1 MAHLHEAALANSTMA
16 AYNSAYRSYQL
27 FCIRFSLP
35 LFPLDESILQRYVAY
50 LCKSVSYQT
59 IKVYLAGIQYHSHM
73 SGSKISI
80 TSMMRLYYLLRG
92 VRRTQGSAY
101 TRNRRQPITTHH
113 LHIINLRL
121 PLLNYT
127 DLQRLALRTAASVA
141 FFGLLRCSEY
151 TCASST
157 QFDPLVDL
165 MVRNVTIAKNM
176 SIMSLRIKASKTDPF
191 RVGCVVR
198 IGRVDNDLCAVRLMH
213 RYISIHPYPDGPL
226 FVMNNTHFMT
236 RNDVVEFI
244 RRCFPSALDLNTHS
258 FRIGGASAA
267 ASAGVAN
274 STIQVLGRWSSD
286 AYQRYLH
293 FSNASVISLSERL
306 AAVRHNVK
314 NWSSNSL
321 SSL

>member
-1 MAHLHEAALANSTMA
+1 MIRLQEAGLATSTMA

-35 LFPLDESILQRYVAY
+35 LFPLDEPTLQRYVAD
-50 LCKSVSYQT
+50 LSKSVSYQT

-73 SGSKISI
+73 SGSRISI
-80 TSMMRLYYLLRG
+80 TSMVRLYYLLRG
-92 VRRTQGSAY
+92 IRRTQGSTF

-113 LHIINLRL
+113 LYMIKFRL

-127 DLQRLALRTAASVA
+127 VLQRLALRTASSVA

-151 TCASST
+151 TCASSS

-165 MVRNVTIAKNM
+165 MVRNVTIAPNL

-191 RVGCVVR
+191 RSGCTVR

-213 RYISIHPYPDGPL
+213 QYIKIHPYPEGPL
-226 FVMNNTHFMT
+226 FVMHNSHFMT
-236 RNDVVEFI
+236 RNDVVVFI

-274 STIQVLGRWSSD
+274 STIQILGRWSSN

-293 FSNASVISLSERL
+293 FSNTSVISLSQRL
-306 AAVRHNVK
+306 GAVRHTVK
-314 NWSSNSL
+314 VWSANSL